1 LLVSSTG
8 YYSTYNTLIP
18 STITNYNFYPS
29 DLNENSTT
37 FADSARTVNYEIY
50 TTESA
55 SGGGLTNIAAGTYI
69 VKGTP
74 NDFITVAGGKYYVG
88 QVFTKST
95 SFTFLGTPTVVRS
108 FDENSFDFWTNAASS
123 VIYQSYV
130 NSLSNSTLNAS
141 EDFKD
146 NFIRTNTLY
155 SLPYV
160 QSATSI
166 AYDFSAVQS
175 SLDIIVNYL
184 GTKNKNL
191 K

>member
-1 LLVSSTG
+1 
-8 YYSTYNTLIP
+8 
-18 STITNYNFYPS
+18 
-29 DLNENSTT
+29 
-37 FADSARTVNYEIY
+37 
-50 TTESA
+50 
-55 SGGGLTNIAAGTYI
+55 
-69 VKGTP
+69 
-74 NDFITVAGGKYYVG
+74 
-88 QVFTKST
+88 
-95 SFTFLGTPTVVRS
+95 
-108 FDENSFDFWTNAASS
+108 
-123 VIYQSYV
+123 
-130 NSLSNSTLNAS
+130 LSNSTLNAS

-166 AYDFSAVQS
+166 AYDFSAVQA